1 MLWCLWSNS
10 KRRYLDSILIL
21 MWYSLAQYLI
31 SMTLGLKWR
40 HQSHLLS
47 WSWTS
52 EEHRKS
58 GNRASSSSSTGF
70 EYIAA
75 LQYSA
80 LWEVTKYRNNGTVKL
95 KPATLLK
102 AQLGACPTKAHLRFE
117 LWFGYLDPE
126 NRYFWHS
133 TSCLNPMIFV
143 GPQTLFAWD
152 LHS

>member
-1 MLWCLWSNS
+1 M
-10 KRRYLDSILIL
+10 Y
-21 MWYSLAQYLI
+21 YSLAQYLI

-80 LWEVTKYRNNGTVKL
+80 LWEVTKYRNNATVKL

-117 LWFGYLDPE
+117 LWFGYLQIQKQVFLTFYIMSKSHDFCRSP
-126 NRYFWHS
+126 NSLCMGFTFLMNVNTSKYFYNHVWEWS
-133 TSCLNPMIFV
+133 KL
-143 GPQTLFAWD
+143 
-152 LHS
+152 